1 VQLSLHT
8 KNLKEAKKLRALRD
22 VEWDAKFAACSSP
35 VNGGAGPAVQTS
47 ALAACRALREA
58 LRLTRQ

>member
-35 VNGGAGPAVQTS
+35 VNGS
-47 ALAACRALREA
+47 ARLHSPLAARFVKP
-58 LRLTRQ
+58 